1 MKLIHVEAS
10 SYCNARC
17 PLCPRNVYGYKVEG
31 VYHETHL
38 DPSTLKNSLIEFPD
52 RKLVY
57 FNGNLGDP
65 MMNPKILQLIDVAKC
80 NTSITTNGSTG
91 NEATWKALAGKNV
104 EVIFSIDGLADTN
117 HLYRQDV
124 EWSKL
129 LQRIKWFIDCGGQAI
144 WKFVLFKHNSH
155 QQQKARAL
163 AKKLGFIDFVIEDH
177 NRNFGPALHKNGT
190 VSHWILPADNSKV
203 AGTFDLQ
210 SSVKRYRTNN
220 HNYKGPLKDLQ
231 ISCEHLKD
239 ESVYIDAQ
247 GRISPCC
254 YQGFDIPGR
263 PFVHLKDTKKLIE
276 NWNTNNC
283 NTVCASTCGKKSY

>member
-1 MKLIHVEAS
+1 M
-10 SYCNARC
+10 
-17 PLCPRNVYGYKVEG
+17 
-31 VYHETHL
+31 
-38 DPSTLKNSLIEFPD
+38 
-52 RKLVY
+52 
-57 FNGNLGDP
+57 
-65 MMNPKILQLIDVAKC
+65 
-80 NTSITTNGSTG
+80 
-91 NEATWKALAGKNV
+91 

-129 LQRIKWFIDCGGQAI
+129 LQRIKWFIDCGGQAV

-210 SSVKRYRTNN
+210 SSVRRYRTNN
-220 HNYKGPLKDLQ
+220 HNYKGPVKDLQ